1 MSASS
6 NDKNDGNVESED
18 ESELDSLNR
27 FIRIIGKQDERAMV
41 LALAAFIE
49 DTLGRLLL
57 VYFRPCKA
65 TRDLVEGFNAPL
77 GTLSSRIKAAYSFGL
92 VTEQQF
98 KDMEIL
104 RKIRNQFAHSWEG
117 VSLDKNDLAAM
128 VGQLSGY
135 TFSDEKSKSS
145 GKERLLESLSSC
157 CIELFLFQARIATGK
172 AAKAPDVSHRLT
184 SIQPARHRSEGIRQ
198 FAVAKDAL

>member
-1 MSASS
+1 
-6 NDKNDGNVESED
+6 
-18 ESELDSLNR
+18 
-27 FIRIIGKQDERAMV
+27 MV

-57 VYFRPCKA
+57 IYFRPCKA
-65 TRDLVEGFNAPL
+65 TRDLIEGFNAPL
-77 GTLSSRIKAAYSFGL
+77 GTLSSRIKAAYAFGL

-104 RKIRNQFAHSWEG
+104 RKVRNQFAHNWEG
-117 VSLDKNDLAAM
+117 VSLTRNDLAAM

-135 TFSDEKSKSS
+135 TFSGEESTSD
-145 GKERLLESLSSC
+145 GKERLLETLSSC
-157 CIELFLFQARIATGK
+157 CIELFLFQERIATGK

-184 SIQPARHRSEGIRQ
+184 AIQPARLRSKGVHQ
-198 FAVAKDAL
+198 LAATKDA